1 MTVFSFDV
9 DGEALVVDLAEVS
22 ALEALEY
29 RQAGLGDL
37 EQWATRILSSVV
49 PAGPALVLLAADR
62 AVAGWLWWRQNGQPG
77 APLSAVAQ
85 STPFLHN
92 PVEGA

>member
-62 AVAGWLWWRQNGQPG
+62 AVAGWLWWRQNGEPG
-77 APLSAVAQ
+77 AALSVVAR
-85 STPFLHN
+85 SAPFLRA
-92 PVEGA
+92 PAEGV